1 MIQSFKT
8 HIYIDRP
15 VDELP
20 TVREKETV
28 ELKVFYEGHEVYRE
42 FAPSS
47 YSIELARAVEEVVP
61 GLTVSLFE
69 EESYSKYLALPG
81 GNVLVTNAP
90 GGMSKVTVSTWSSSE
105 EEHYKKVD
113 KMVEALKSAGL
124 PVESGECYVS
134 LVRRC

>member
-8 HIYIDRP
+8 HIYIDKP

-20 TVREKETV
+20 TVREKGTV
-28 ELKVFYEGHEVYRE
+28 ELKVFYEGHEIYRE

-47 YSIELARAVEEVVP
+47 YSIELARATEEAVP
-61 GLTVSLFE
+61 GLTVSTFKK
-69 EESYSKYLALPG
+69 ESSSRYLALPG

-90 GGMSKVTVSTWSSSE
+90 GGMSKVTVSTWGSSE
-105 EEHYKKVD
+105 EEHYKEVD
-113 KMVEALKSAGL
+113 KMIKALRDAGF